1 VKDRFDELGFDTN
14 SLNIAKGIVNND
26 IIVPQRYFKETYIQ

>member
-26 IIVPQRYFKETYIQ
+26 IIVP